1 MSSSFYHS
9 FCSTVAFLL
18 ANTGLFTTALAD
30 QDITRSIS
38 VESNN
43 FTGSSSTA
51 ELATSI
57 DDLNE
62 FTADFSMLGDEDLTI
77 TWEAPLGKLIEVT
90 RPAGFS
96 GPFVIEFILGTG
108 GTSAEDAFEDVDPDV
123 TYSGLD
129 GDTPNSGT
137 RHILL
142 SGSSLEGLEA
152 TITES
157 LEPGESVKFRS
168 LTASTTV
175 DSSYDE
181 EFDNLALTEFLLRG
195 TASTAGMDAP
205 ADPGQWIQLV
215 DEFAI
220 PVAEEIDPIT
230 AEKKKLKRSI
240 KKLKKRIKRA
250 KRAGQS
256 RKARSLSKRLK
267 AKKAIL
273 RAL

>member
-1 MSSSFYHS
+1 MNSSFYHS

-18 ANTGLFTTALAD
+18 ANTGLFTTGLAD

-51 ELATSI
+51 ELATSF

-62 FTADFSMLGDEDLTI
+62 FTADFSMLEDEDLSI
-77 TWEAPLGKLIEVT
+77 TWEAPLGKLIEIT
-90 RPAGFS
+90 RPEGFS

-108 GTSAEDAFEDVDPDV
+108 GTSASDAFEDMSPEV
-123 TYSGLD
+123 TYSDLD
-129 GDTPNSGT
+129 GDTPTSGT
-137 RHILL
+137 RLILL

-152 TITES
+152 TVTES

-195 TASTAGMDAP
+195 TANTAGMDAP
-205 ADPGQWIQLV
+205 ADPGQWIRLV
-215 DEFAI
+215 DEFTI
-220 PVAEEIDPIT
+220 PVGGEIDPVI
-230 AEKKKLKRSI
+230 AKKAKLKRSI
-240 KKLKKRIKRA
+240 KKLKKRIKIA
-250 KRAGQS
+250 NRAGQS
-256 RKARSLSKRLK
+256 AKVRSLRKQLK
-267 AKKAIL
+267 AKKAKL